1 MNMNHQNGETQAYF
15 NLKHTSAKLIK
26 CKREIVHISLTTFS
40 DSNCSKLLTSIKN
53 IKFIKATIS
62 EMNYGNIIHQVS
74 PSFLIREPKIVRS

>member
-40 DSNCSKLLTSIKN
+40 DSNCLKLLTSITN
-53 IKFIKATIS
+53 INGLLKQLYLKWIT
-62 EMNYGNIIHQVS
+62 ET
-74 PSFLIREPKIVRS
+74 SFTK